1 MVFWTENRPQNIDIL
16 TLARL
21 ANFNLDSFPKKKT
34 YFNGRLPFWHILN
47 ILTQCGQQRRLWLY
61 LFTTSSFKLDR

>member
-21 ANFNLDSFPKKKT
+21 ANFNLDSFPKKQQ
-34 YFNGRLPFWHILN
+34 HILM
-47 ILTQCGQQRRLWLY
+47 GGS
-61 LFTTSSFKLDR
+61 LFGTF